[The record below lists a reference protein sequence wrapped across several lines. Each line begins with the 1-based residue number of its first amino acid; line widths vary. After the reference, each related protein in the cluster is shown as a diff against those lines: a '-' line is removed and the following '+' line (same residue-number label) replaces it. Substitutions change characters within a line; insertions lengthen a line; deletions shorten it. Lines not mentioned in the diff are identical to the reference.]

1 MEVLK
6 IVLYIIATVVMAGTE
21 ILCPAISGDVGVFYV
36 SILTSFLGLD
46 IWSMIKKTSL
56 LPPGD
61 FKEMKMHRYIIC
73 AFSYAILIF
82 IGYVAGK
89 KTGTDFSEM
98 NRTFVAAV
106 FILIG
111 LLIGGLEGNKIATG
125 MTTSASSEE

>member
-1 MEVLK
+1 MEALK
-6 IVLYIIATVVMAGTE
+6 IILYIIATVVMAGTE
-21 ILCPAISGDVGVFYV
+21 ILCPSISGDVSVFYV

-46 IWSMIKKTSL
+46 IWDMIKKTSL

-61 FKEMKMHRYIIC
+61 FKEMKIHRYVIC
-73 AFSYAILIF
+73 AISYAVLVF
-82 IGYVAGK
+82 IGYVASK
-89 KTGTDFSEM
+89 KTGIDFTEM

-125 MTTSASSEE
+125 TTSASSEE